1 MNASDF
7 APSWRKWLFAFS
19 LLLISAALSRW
30 IETDGGSILIH
41 NIPVEIDEYSYLP
54 GRIYRPIAASSL
66 DRKPAVL
73 IDNALS
79 ANRNLASPLA
89 VDLAQRGFVVLLLGN
104 QVISLSEGSS
114 QLKQNDRIQSGKLL
128 LGSQPFVDI
137 DKMGLL
143 AVGIQAP
150 FTLQDFGTWAAA
162 SILVSSNPGCKQAGE
177 EFSSGRQS
185 PGKTLIPG
193 AGIYDAAKFLRKN
206 LSQNDGVSIPREVIL
221 REMLLAVNFFLVLW
235 LLSDR
240 INHFDKSDFL
250 SSHKGDSTGNCKGIW
265 KIYLKGLL
273 LFLIA
278 YGFLWMMA
286 NVYEIDFRFLHLSIL
301 PLSGSAWIRMIYWLA
316 PSLAVLL
323 VYNHVS
329 KTFSTKKVQRFVA
342 LFAVLLT
349 AGSVLSGFFAEKKSI
364 PPGTDFPDSI
374 QLSLLNLWGYRVLW
388 QGMPLLLAFLFLRKQ
403 FERSHRPAITSKNK
417 YLFYST
423 IFAWILASSGF

>member
-7 APSWRKWLFAFS
+7 APSWRKWLLAFS

-79 ANRNLASPLA
+79 ANRNLLSPLA

-104 QVISLSEGSS
+104 QVISLSESS
-114 QLKQNDRIQSGKLL
+114 NQLNQNDRIRSGKLL

-137 DKMGLL
+137 GKMGLL
-143 AVGIQAP
+143 SVGKQAP
-150 FTLQDFGTWAAA
+150 FNFQDLETWTAA
-162 SILVSSNPGCKQAGE
+162 SILVSRNTDNKQAGE
-177 EFSSGRQS
+177 ESASGRQS
-185 PGKTLIPG
+185 SRKILIPG
-193 AGIYDAAKFLRKN
+193 TEIYDAAKLLRRN
-206 LSQNDGVSIPREVIL
+206 LSQNEGVSISRDVVL
-221 REMLLAVNFFLVLW
+221 REMLLAVNFFLALW
-235 LLSDR
+235 LISDR
-240 INHFDKSDFL
+240 INRLDKSDFL
-250 SSHKGDSTGNCKGIW
+250 SSHRGDSTGNRKGTW
-265 KIYLKGLL
+265 RIYLKGLL

-301 PLSGSAWIRMIYWLA
+301 PLSGSAWIRMICWLA
-316 PSLAVLL
+316 LSLAVLS
-323 VYNHVS
+323 VYNQVS
-329 KTFSTKKVQRFVA
+329 KTFGTKKVRRFTA

-349 AGSVLSGFFAEKKSI
+349 AGCVLSGFFAENTPI
-364 PPGTDFPDSI
+364 PPAVDFPDTI
-374 QLSLLNLWGYRVLW
+374 QLSLLNLWGYRALW
-388 QGMPLLLAFLFLRKQ
+388 QGMPLLLVFLFLEKQ
-403 FERSHRPAITSKNK
+403 FERSHRTAFYSEYK

-423 IFAWILASSGF
+423 IFAWIMASSGC